1 MRMIQEACMFQ
12 IALHKARETIY
23 YSGVLNKDNSETKA
37 TIKRILKLLTKKDKI
52 RLQILLVFQLLSSL
66 LDLLGIFLIGIIGS
80 LTING
85 IQSKGSSPRISS
97 ILETVNLD
105 QLSFQNQIAVLGSIT
120 GFVFIFRTLASLYF
134 TRATL
139 NFLAARSARIS
150 SNLIKNV
157 LQAPFERI
165 KHLHVQEVI
174 YGSTFGVDSLVLRIV
189 GSLLI
194 CIADIFLLFVILVGL
209 TVYSVSL
216 SITLIVIFGTVSYLS
231 YISLSKQSYELG
243 LENAR
248 LNVFTGAKLSEAL
261 KSYRELYVRDRIGQ
275 YSTILGQSRI
285 GSAKTNAGAALLPNI
300 SKYTIEAA
308 VVLGTLLIAA
318 TQFAIEDANSAIT
331 GMAVYLAAASRVA
344 PGALRIQQGFL
355 TVKNNI
361 GPAQITLQIYDE
373 FSNSF
378 PANTDSKP
386 VETSPESFK
395 GEVSVKN
402 INFNYAD
409 SEVSIL
415 NKISLEI
422 KSGTMVALVGA
433 SGMGKST
440 FVDLILGIISPT
452 SGEITISGVVS
463 NNAVKKWPGAIAYVP
478 QNISIINGTIKENIT
493 LGYLP
498 NEISENEIK
507 AALISAQLDE
517 FVDSLPGKEN
527 TIITENGQN
536 LSGGQKQKI
545 GIARAL
551 LSNPG
556 LIILDEATSSLDSR
570 SEFEIMKVINNLR
583 NKVTLIIVA
592 HRLSTVKDADQIIYF
607 GANTHVVAANFTDLA
622 NNVADFKE
630 QASLLGL

>member
-1 MRMIQEACMFQ
+1 M
-12 IALHKARETIY
+12 LK
-23 YSGVLNKDNSETKA
+23 GPNSETKKA
-37 TIKRILKLLTKKDKI
+37 IHRISKLLSKKDRIK
-52 RLQILLVFQLLSSL
+52 LQILLVFQLISSL

-85 IQSKGSSPRISS
+85 IQSKGSSPRIVSV
-97 ILETVNLD
+97 LETIKLD
-105 QLSFQNQIAVLGSIT
+105 QLSFQNQIAALGAFT
-120 GFVFIFRTLASLYF
+120 GFVFMIRTLASVYF

-139 NFLAARSARIS
+139 NFLASRSAKIS
-150 SNLIKNV
+150 SNLIDKI
-157 LQAPFERI
+157 LKAPFEKI
-165 KHLHVQEVI
+165 KNLRVQETI
-174 YGSTFGVDSLVLRIV
+174 YGITDGVDSLVLRIV

-194 CIADIFLLFVILVGL
+194 CIADIFLLFVILAGL
-209 TVYSVSL
+209 TMYSISL
-216 SITLIVIFGTVSYLS
+216 SVTLILIFGTVGLLTYIFLS
-231 YISLSKQSYELG
+231 RQSYQLG
-243 LENAR
+243 LENAQ

-261 KSYRELYVRDRIGQ
+261 RSYRELYVRDKIGQ
-275 YSTILGQSRI
+275 YSKILGESRI

-318 TQFAIEDANSAIT
+318 TQFALKDANSAIT

-373 FSNSF
+373 FSSAF
-378 PANTDSKP
+378 P
-386 VETSPESFK
+386 VEVDPKPRETESTTFK
-395 GEVSVKN
+395 GEVRVKD

-409 SEVSIL
+409 SEINILNNVSI
-415 NKISLEI
+415 EI
-422 KSGTMVALVGA
+422 KQGTMVALVGA

-440 FVDLILGIISPT
+440 FVDLILGIISPKT
-452 SGEITISGVVS
+452 GEVTISGITS
-463 NNAVKKWPGAIAYVP
+463 NDAVKKWPGAIAYVP
-478 QNISIINGTIKENIT
+478 QNISIINGTIKENVT

-498 NEISENEIK
+498 NEISNKEIET
-507 AALISAQLDE
+507 ALSSAQLDE
-517 FVDSLPGKEN
+517 FVNSLPEKEN

-607 GANTHVVAANFTDLA
+607 GANTHVVAENFTDLV
-622 NNVADFKE
+622 NSVADFKE

>member
-1 MRMIQEACMFQ
+1 MQNQ
-12 IALHKARETIY
+12 DK
-23 YSGVLNKDNSETKA
+23 SETKT
-37 TIKRILKLLTKKDKI
+37 TIKRILKLLTKKDRIK
-52 RLQILLVFQLLSSL
+52 LQILLVFQLLSSL

-97 ILETVNLD
+97 ILEAVRLD
-105 QLSFQNQIAVLGSIT
+105 QLSFQNQIAVLGSLT

-139 NFLAARSARIS
+139 NFLASRSAKIS

-157 LQAPFERI
+157 LEAPFEKI

-174 YGSTFGVDSLVLRIV
+174 YGSTAGVDSLVLRIV

-209 TVYSVSL
+209 TVYSISL
-216 SITLIVIFGTVSYLS
+216 SVTLIIIFGSVSYLT
-231 YISLSKQSYELG
+231 YISLSKKSYELG
-243 LENAR
+243 LENAK

-261 KSYRELYVRDRIGQ
+261 KSYRELYVRDKIGQ
-275 YSTILGQSRI
+275 YSKILGESRI
-285 GSAKTNAGAALLPNI
+285 GSARTNASAALLPNI

-373 FSNSF
+373 FSSAF
-378 PANTDSKP
+378 PVEVDSKP
-386 VETSPESFK
+386 KEAGSTTFE
-395 GEVSVKN
+395 GEVRVKD

-409 SEVSIL
+409 SEVNIL
-415 NKISLEI
+415 NNVSVEI
-422 KSGTMVALVGA
+422 KPGTMVALVGA

-440 FVDLILGIISPT
+440 FVDLILGIISPKT
-452 SGEITISGVVS
+452 GEVTISGIAS
-463 NNAVKKWPGAIAYVP
+463 NDAVKKWPGAIAYVP

-493 LGYLP
+493 LGYLAS
-498 NEISENEIK
+498 EISDKEIET
-507 AALISAQLDE
+507 ALSSAQLDE
-517 FVDSLPGKEN
+517 FVNSLPEKKN

-607 GANTHVVAANFTDLA
+607 GANTHVVAENFTDLV
-622 NNVADFKE
+622 NSVADFKE

>member
-1 MRMIQEACMFQ
+1 MQNQ
-12 IALHKARETIY
+12 DK
-23 YSGVLNKDNSETKA
+23 SETKT
-37 TIKRILKLLTKKDKI
+37 TIKRILKLLTKKDRIK
-52 RLQILLVFQLLSSL
+52 LQILLVFQLLSSL

-97 ILETVNLD
+97 ILEAVRLD
-105 QLSFQNQIAVLGSIT
+105 QLSFQNQIAVLGSLT

-139 NFLAARSARIS
+139 NFLASRSAKIS
-150 SNLIKNV
+150 SNLIRNV
-157 LQAPFERI
+157 LEAPFEKI
-165 KHLHVQEVI
+165 KHLRVQEVI
-174 YGSTFGVDSLVLRIV
+174 YGSTAGVDSLVLRIV

-209 TVYSVSL
+209 TVYSISL
-216 SITLIVIFGTVSYLS
+216 SITLIIIFGSVSYLT
-231 YISLSKQSYELG
+231 YISLSKKSYELG
-243 LENAR
+243 LENAK

-261 KSYRELYVRDRIGQ
+261 KSYRELYVRDKIGQ
-275 YSTILGQSRI
+275 YSKILGESRI
-285 GSAKTNAGAALLPNI
+285 GSAKTNASAALLPNI

-373 FSNSF
+373 FSS
-378 PANTDSKP
+378 ALP
-386 VETSPESFK
+386 VEVDPKPRETGSTTFK
-395 GEVSVKN
+395 GEVCVKD

-409 SEVSIL
+409 SEINILNNVSI
-415 NKISLEI
+415 EI
-422 KSGTMVALVGA
+422 KQGTMVALVGA

-440 FVDLILGIISPT
+440 FVDLILGIISPKT
-452 SGEITISGVVS
+452 GEVTISGITS
-463 NNAVKKWPGAIAYVP
+463 NDAVKKWPGAIAYVP
-478 QNISIINGTIKENIT
+478 QNISIINGTIKENVT

-498 NEISENEIK
+498 NEISDKEIET
-507 AALISAQLDE
+507 ALSSAQLDE
-517 FVDSLPGKEN
+517 FVNSLPEKEN

-607 GANTHVVAANFTDLA
+607 GANTHVVAENFTDLV
-622 NNVADFKE
+622 NSVADFKE